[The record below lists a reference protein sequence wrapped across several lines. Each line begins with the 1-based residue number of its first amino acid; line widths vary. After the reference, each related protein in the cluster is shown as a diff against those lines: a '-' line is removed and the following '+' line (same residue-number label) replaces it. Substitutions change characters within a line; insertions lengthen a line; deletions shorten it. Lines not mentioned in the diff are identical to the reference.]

1 MAELNLEI
9 ITPSKAVFS
18 GNIRSVTIPGTSG
31 SFQVLINH
39 APLISTFEIGL
50 IKVKLNEENNLYF
63 STSGGTVEVLDNKVL
78 ILADTLEQVENIDI
92 ERAKSALQRAK
103 ERLEQKD
110 SKDID
115 FIRAELALAKAINRI
130 SLAEQYGVNVQN

>member
-78 ILADTLEQVENIDI
+78 
-92 ERAKSALQRAK
+92 RP
-103 ERLEQKD
+103 
-110 SKDID
+110 
-115 FIRAELALAKAINRI
+115 
-130 SLAEQYGVNVQN
+130 